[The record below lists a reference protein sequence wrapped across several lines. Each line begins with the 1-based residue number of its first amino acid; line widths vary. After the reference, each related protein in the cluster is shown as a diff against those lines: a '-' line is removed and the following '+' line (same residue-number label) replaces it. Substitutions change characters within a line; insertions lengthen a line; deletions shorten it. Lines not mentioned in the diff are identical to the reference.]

1 MNRSIRITWLPW
13 MLVVAACA
21 AEPRRAPD
29 ATPTWATGTLSDTGF
44 GPVIVGITP
53 LEAQAAA
60 GGLLK
65 LPEVLAAEGCDYASA
80 VGLEG
85 LAFMIE
91 NGRVVRVEARAGG
104 IRTAEGAAVGDTE
117 ARIQELY
124 AGRVDVLPH
133 KYTEGHYLVIT
144 PRNGAIGPVQLI
156 FETDGH
162 VVTQF
167 RSGLVPQVAYVE
179 RCG

>member
-1 MNRSIRITWLPW
+1 MRITWLP
-13 MLVVAACA
+13 LLFAVAACR
-21 AEPRRAPD
+21 AEPPKRTPD
-29 ATPTWATGTLSDTGF
+29 ATPSWRTGTLSDTGF
-44 GPVIVGITP
+44 GPVVVGMSP

-60 GGLLK
+60 GGMLTI
-65 LPEVLAAEGCDYASA
+65 PDVPTAEGCAYASA

-91 NGRVVRVEARAGG
+91 NGRVVRIEARAGG
-104 IRTAEGAAVGDTE
+104 IRTADGAAVGDTE
-117 ARIQELY
+117 ARIQALY
-124 AGRVDVLPH
+124 AGHVELLPH
-133 KYTEGHYLVIT
+133 KYTEGHYLMVT
-144 PRNGAIGPVQLI
+144 PRNVAIGAVQLI

-167 RSGLVPQVAYVE
+167 RGGLLPQVAYVE